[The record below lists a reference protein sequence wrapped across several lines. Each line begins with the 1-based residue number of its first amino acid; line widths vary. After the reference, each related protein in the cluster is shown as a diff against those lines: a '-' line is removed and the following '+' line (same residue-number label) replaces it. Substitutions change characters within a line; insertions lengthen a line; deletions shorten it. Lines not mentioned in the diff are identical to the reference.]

1 MKGDEKKMLENII
14 KKDIAS
20 ITLQDLE
27 NLYNTYNVATVKIAD
42 NQLAFIQE

>member
-1 MKGDEKKMLENII
+1 MLKNII

-27 NLYNTYNVATVKIAD
+27 NLYNTYNVATIKVAD
-42 NQLAFIQE
+42 NELLFVNE